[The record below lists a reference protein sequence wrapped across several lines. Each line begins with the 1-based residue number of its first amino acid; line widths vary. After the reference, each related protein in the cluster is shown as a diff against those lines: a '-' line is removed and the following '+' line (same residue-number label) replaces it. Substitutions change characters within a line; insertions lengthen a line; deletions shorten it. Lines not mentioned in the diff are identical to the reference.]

1 MGSFLSYKITHTLRP
16 ATCRIA
22 GNPRHGKRKI
32 IYNPLYMQTIRTYLK
47 NTLFRQWT
55 LWNAAGWAVGLVIGV
70 TTLLLA
76 GTYALMTQSSVP
88 YIGLLLAGALTGAAV
103 GTAQRIVLQQTIENI
118 DQRWVRWS
126 MVGGAVGALPAIL
139 ASFITRAN
147 NLLGFAA
154 VGAIF
159 GAAIAA
165 GQWYILRAQFKAS
178 GMRLWIGAY
187 ALGGML
193 CGVTTMSF
201 PHPLLLPVCCS
212 LGTLVM
218 GAATGVAVLRMWG
231 DGGVEG

>member
-1 MGSFLSYKITHTLRP
+1 MRMGSFLSYKITHTLRP

-32 IYNPLYMQTIRTYLK
+32 IYNPLYMQTIRAYLK

-55 LWNAAGWAVGLVIGV
+55 LWNAAGWAGGLILGGL
-70 TTLLLA
+70 TLVAAITIALA
-76 GTYALMTQSSVP
+76 RQSSIP
-88 YIGLLLAGALTGAAV
+88 YIGLLLAGAVTGAVVGAAQRVFFQENAV
-103 GTAQRIVLQQTIENI
+103 GI
-118 DQRWVRWS
+118 DPRWLRWS

-147 NLLGFAA
+147 NLLGFAV

-165 GQWYILRAQFKAS
+165 GQWYILRVQFKPS
-178 GMRLWIGAY
+178 GMRLWLGAY
-187 ALGGML
+187 TLGGML
-193 CGVTTMSF
+193 CGVITMSF

-218 GAATGVAVLRMWG
+218 GAATGVAVIRMF
-231 DGGVEG
+231 DSREV